1 MYRSY
6 IYKKKQICDALV
18 RIMSQRLGF
27 ALVARKFS
35 GISILD
41 PQGIVGGFLMAFRQ
55 ALIIFLCYLP
65 IGFCLSY
72 QLSELGRLDGEDL
85 LPDLD

>member
-1 MYRSY
+1 
-6 IYKKKQICDALV
+6 
-18 RIMSQRLGF
+18 MSQRQGF

-41 PQGIVGGFLMAFRQ
+41 PQGIDGGFLMAFRQ
-55 ALIIFLCYLP
+55 ALIIFLSYLP

-72 QLSELGRLDGEDL
+72 QLSELGRLDGEVL